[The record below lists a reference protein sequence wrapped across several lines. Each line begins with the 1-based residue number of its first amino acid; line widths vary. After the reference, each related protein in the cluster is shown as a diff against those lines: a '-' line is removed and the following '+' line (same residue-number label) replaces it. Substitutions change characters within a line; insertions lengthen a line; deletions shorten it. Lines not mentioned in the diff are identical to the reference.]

1 MVTGS
6 LLLTVRWV
14 GFNIWGMRKA
24 RIKGPGT
31 VYHCVS
37 RTAGGQFLLDDSAKQ
52 HLVDLLFPLAHFCGV
67 EIITYCILSNH
78 FHLLLRIPSHSHLPD
93 SLLLHRAE
101 AFYGKQGI
109 LPTLARNDLQRSGSI
124 SPHIRN
130 TLSNRMGDVSAFMKE
145 LKQRF
150 SRWFNHHS
158 GRFGTLWAER
168 FSSTLVEDSASALQT
183 VASYIDLNPVRA
195 GLVSDPKDYRFC
207 GYSKAL
213 AGNSTLRQGLMSF
226 LSSRSWSTAAAE
238 YRMNLFA
245 TAGVSG
251 HSQKHTLS
259 REAIRAELQ
268 RGGRLSLPE
277 ILRLRIRHL
286 SAGVA
291 IGSRDF
297 VNQVF
302 LHHRDHFGPR
312 RSDGARPIRGVP
324 LPHLKTLRDL
334 RVNAIG

>member
-6 LLLTVRWV
+6 LLLTVGWV
-14 GFNIWGMRKA
+14 GCKVWGMRKA

-37 RTAGGQFLLDDSAKQ
+37 RTVGGQFLLDDAAKH
-52 HLVDLLFPLAHFCGV
+52 HLVELLFPLAQFCGV
-67 EIITYCILSNH
+67 EVLTYCILSNH
-78 FHLLLRIPSHSHLPD
+78 FHLLLRIPSPSHLPD

-101 AFYGKQGI
+101 AFYGKNAI
-109 LPTLARNDLQRSGSI
+109 LPTLARNDLHRSGTI
-124 SPHIRN
+124 SPHIRK
-130 TLSNRMGDVSAFMKE
+130 TLSSRMGDVSAFMKE

-150 SRWFNHHS
+150 SRWFNRHS

-207 GYSKAL
+207 GYSRAL
-213 AGNSTLRQGLMSF
+213 AGNPTLRQGLMSF
-226 LSSRSWSTAAAE
+226 LSSRSWNAAAAE

-245 TAGVSG
+245 TAGVAG
-251 HSQKHTLS
+251 HSEKHTLT
-259 REAIRAELQ
+259 RQAIRAELD

-297 VNQVF
+297 VDQVF
-302 LHHRDHFGPR
+302 LHHRSHFSPR
-312 RSDGARPIRGVP
+312 RSNGARPIRGVP

-334 RVNAIG
+334 RVNAVG

>member
-1 MVTGS
+1 
-6 LLLTVRWV
+6 
-14 GFNIWGMRKA
+14 MRKA
-24 RIKGPGT
+24 RIKQPGA

-37 RTAGGQFLLDDSAKQ
+37 RTVGGQFLLDDSAKH
-52 HLVDLLFPLAHFCGV
+52 HLVELIFPLAEFCGV
-67 EIITYCILSNH
+67 EVLTYCIMSNH
-78 FHLLLRIPSHSHLPD
+78 FHLLVRIPPPSHLPD
-93 SLLLHRAE
+93 SLLLQRAE
-101 AFYGKQGI
+101 TFYGKEGL

-124 SPHIRN
+124 SSHIRT
-130 TLSNRMGDVSAFMKE
+130 TLSCRMGDLSAFMKE

-150 SRWFNHHS
+150 SRRFNRHS

-207 GYSKAL
+207 GYSRAL
-213 AGNSTLRQGLMSF
+213 AGNPTLRRGLMSF
-226 LSSRSWSTAAAE
+226 LANRSWNTAAAE
-238 YRMNLFA
+238 YRMKLFT

-251 HSQKHTLS
+251 HSEKTALS
-259 REAIRAELQ
+259 REAIRAELD
-268 RGGRLSLPE
+268 RGGSLSLPE

-291 IGSRDF
+291 IGSREF

-302 LHHRDHFGPR
+302 LDHRSHFGPK

>member
-6 LLLTVRWV
+6 LLLTHKGER
-14 GFNIWGMRKA
+14 IQRRGMRKA
-24 RIKGPGT
+24 RIKQPGA

-37 RTAGGQFLLDDSAKQ
+37 RTVGGQFLLDDSAKQ
-52 HLVDLLFPLAHFCGV
+52 LLVELLFPLAQFCGV
-67 EIITYCILSNH
+67 EVLTYCILSNH
-78 FHLLLRIPSHSHLPD
+78 FHLLLRIPSPSHLPD
-93 SLLLHRAE
+93 SLLLQRAE
-101 AFYGKQGI
+101 AFYGKNGI
-109 LPTLARNDLQRSGSI
+109 LPTLARNDLHRSGAI
-124 SPHIRN
+124 SSNIRN
-130 TLSNRMGDVSAFMKE
+130 TLSSRMGDLSAFMKE

-150 SRWFNHHS
+150 SRRFNRHS
-158 GRFGTLWAER
+158 GRFGTLWSER

-207 GYSKAL
+207 GYSRAL
-213 AGNSTLRQGLMSF
+213 AGHTMLRQGLMSF
-226 LSSRSWSTAAAE
+226 LSSRSWNAAAAE
-238 YRMNLFA
+238 YRMNLFT

-251 HSQKHTLS
+251 HSDKHALS
-259 REAIRAELQ
+259 REAIRAELD
-268 RGGRLSLPE
+268 RGGHLSLPE

-302 LHHRDHFGPR
+302 LQNRSHFGPKR
-312 RSDGARPIRGVP
+312 ADGARPIRGVP
-324 LPHLKTLRDL
+324 LTHLKTLRDL
-334 RVNAIG
+334 RVNAVG